1 MPSARGNTSDNEA
14 GALDAWRERAIE
26 SRFRYHLML
35 EAEYTTIQRVA
46 TDRNIIAQ
54 RLEAWIKRLDD
65 ITEAERRILSDIGR
79 SAWTDRIQSEEWQ
92 RTTGWDGARITQRI
106 SRLAD
111 ATNVVEG
118 QIRCTH
124 DKIKEIEQMIVDIN
138 ALLTNE

>member
-14 GALDAWRERAIE
+14 GALDAWIERTIE
-26 SRFRYHLML
+26 CRFQAHRMLVAECSNLARALSYRGLVTRRL
-35 EAEYTTIQRVA
+35 EAE
-46 TDRNIIAQ
+46 
-54 RLEAWIKRLDD
+54 IKRLDD

-79 SAWTDRIQSEEWQ
+79 SAWIDRIRSEEWQ
-92 RTTGWDGARITQRI
+92 RTTGWDGGRITQRI

-118 QIRCTH
+118 QIRCTN